1 MYNNNRGERMEKSI
15 FSKVFMWMFVGLFIT
30 FSTGYVITLYPN
42 IIFNIF
48 GRGVY
53 LWFAIAELILV
64 IFLSSRIKK
73 MSFSASLISFLIY
86 SFVSGV
92 TFSSIFL
99 AYKMESIIIIFFIT
113 ALSFLVLSV
122 IGYVTKIDLSKLSSI
137 LLMMLVGIII
147 ATLVNIFV
155 GNTMF
160 DLIISIVAV
169 IVFSLYVLYDVQK
182 IKQNA
187 YGIEDENKLAIFGAL
202 ELYLDFINLLI
213 HLLQIFG
220 DRN

>member
-1 MYNNNRGERMEKSI
+1 MEKSI

>member
-1 MYNNNRGERMEKSI
+1 MEKSI

-30 FSTGYVITLYPN
+30 FSTGYAITLYPN